1 MRNKIT
7 KHTSITLED
16 IASSPLARLYTN
28 RPVLMVTGWRS
39 FTLFAWLGREKNVSL
54 SFHFPHKSGIPLPV
68 KVGRLSAESGVPGD
82 RKRETEVPLGKPFN
96 ATIYTAGRAG
106 S

>member
-1 MRNKIT
+1 
-7 KHTSITLED
+7 
-16 IASSPLARLYTN
+16 
-28 RPVLMVTGWRS
+28 MVVRWRS
-39 FTLFAWLGREKNVSL
+39 FTLFAWLRRRKKVAL

-68 KVGRLSAESGVPGD
+68 KVGRLSTESGVPSD